1 MGTDERAKVK
11 KFMELFADAMN
22 LFLPGVN
29 NVRKILNARVPI
41 IKFENTLTDLECDF
55 SMTDMWVKIQY
66 LMSYFI
72 LKHLQTTE
80 FIFYRTAVY
89 MSELLRLFG
98 LIDWRVR
105 PLVFTVREWAKVIG
119 LTSPSIPGPWITNF
133 SLTLLV
139 LHYLQTKQIL
149 PTLNELK
156 KNASKFH
163 QNFI

>member
-1 MGTDERAKVK
+1 M
-11 KFMELFADAMN
+11 
-22 LFLPGVN
+22 
-29 NVRKILNARVPI
+29 
-41 IKFENTLTDLECDF
+41 
-55 SMTDMWVKIQY
+55 
-66 LMSYFI
+66 
-72 LKHLQTTE
+72 
-80 FIFYRTAVY
+80 Y

-139 LHYLQTKQIL
+139 LHYLQTRQIL

-156 KNASKFH
+156 KNASEF
-163 QNFI
+163 NYISM